1 MMTILKIIGL
11 FWGKVLFS
19 GKHGSHETYVSPR
32 LPTIHT
38 QRQTETQKHVSK
50 VETKRVTEGQ

>member
-1 MMTILKIIGL
+1 MTILKIIGL

-19 GKHGSHETYVSPR
+19 GKHGSHETYVSRR
-32 LPTIHT
+32 LPTTH
-38 QRQTETQKHVSK
+38 RETETQKHVSK